1 MWDTNPGFC
10 LTNKLSGRG
19 PRKLCSLNFPG
30 VRVAAHLSGPYSN
43 PQAGPRQN
51 KERHTWDSQTGET
64 DMQEKPLLWLL
75 RSGNWTELQA
85 QRAATSSRQ
94 FCVLPGERRET
105 LRFPETICGEWKGQ
119 RPTTDREK
127 EKSGEFFLK
136 KKDWPKP
143 LGRLSERTPT
153 LELLLSRS
161 LGDWTNFLTQSSA
174 SLSGPT
180 SISANDPSVE
190 LGWAPW
196 VKGKAIQGCPLSDK
210 FFHWMILQAIKH
222 NYVFS
227 VPTTFWSKMLACTPI
242 TLKFYMQTL
251 SHTAY

>member
-1 MWDTNPGFC
+1 MSTESLLWVCLVPSRDCVCLEPSYISTYIQLRFQADRERERYQNSSFSKEVLFSVPCLPRRGRKLESSMWDTNPGFC

-127 EKSGEFFLK
+127 EKSGEFF
-136 KKDWPKP
+136 
-143 LGRLSERTPT
+143 
-153 LELLLSRS
+153 
-161 LGDWTNFLTQSSA
+161 
-174 SLSGPT
+174 
-180 SISANDPSVE
+180 
-190 LGWAPW
+190 
-196 VKGKAIQGCPLSDK
+196 
-210 FFHWMILQAIKH
+210 
-222 NYVFS
+222 
-227 VPTTFWSKMLACTPI
+227 
-242 TLKFYMQTL
+242 
-251 SHTAY
+251 